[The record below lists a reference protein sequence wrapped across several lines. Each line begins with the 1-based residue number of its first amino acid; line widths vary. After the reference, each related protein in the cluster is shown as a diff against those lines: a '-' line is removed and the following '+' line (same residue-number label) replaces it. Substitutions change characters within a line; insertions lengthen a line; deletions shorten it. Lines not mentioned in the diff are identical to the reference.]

1 MLGKASSIL
10 FIVLILFEFFWF
22 LKKVKGVQDGKTE
35 VLRSTSKVDSCPS
48 GENGCGEATVG
59 TIKGT
64 VCCCNSDLCNG
75 ATTFRQQSLV
85 GYLVVGIVA
94 TIYYRFF

>member
-1 MLGKASSIL
+1 MHGKTSLII
-10 FIVLILFEFFWF
+10 FIVLVLFEFFWF
-22 LKKVKGVQDGKTE
+22 LKKVKGVQNGQT
-35 VLRSTSKVDSCPS
+35 VVARSISTADQCRA
-48 GENGCGEATVG
+48 GTNGCKDVTEQGVTA
-59 TIKGT
+59 T

-85 GYLVVGIVA
+85 GYLVVGIIA

>member
-1 MLGKASSIL
+1 MHGKTSLII
-10 FIVLILFEFFWF
+10 FIVLILFKFFWF
-22 LKKVKGVQDGKTE
+22 LKKTKGTKDGQNVIT
-35 VLRSTSKVDSCPS
+35 RSSAPVASCPS

-85 GYLVVGIVA
+85 GYLVVGIIA

>member
-1 MLGKASSIL
+1 M
-10 FIVLILFEFFWF
+10 ILFEFFWF
-22 LKKVKGVQDGKTE
+22 LKKGKSTQDGVTTIVRGYGPVEK
-35 VLRSTSKVDSCPS
+35 CPS
-48 GENGCGEATVG
+48 GENGCGEVTEQGV
-59 TIKGT
+59 TGT

-85 GYLVVGIVA
+85 GYLIVGIIA

>member
-1 MLGKASSIL
+1 MHGKTSLII

-22 LKKVKGVQDGKTE
+22 LKKVKGTQGGQNV
-35 VLRSTSKVDSCPS
+35 VARSAAPAAGCPA
-48 GENGCGEATVG
+48 GENGCKSETKDGVT
-59 TIKGT
+59 GT

-85 GYLVVGIVA
+85 GYLVVGIIA